1 MYRLLLLLFITKIGY
16 SQTKIKGEVIDGQTS
31 ETLIGANIL
40 IKGAK
45 VGTATDYNGNF
56 ILETTK
62 QLPLTLEITYL
73 GYKNKEIL
81 IEQSNNIKI
90 KLFPNNKRLNEVKV
104 VDTRITQKQKE
115 SALTVEALDI
125 IAIKSSPSANFYD
138 ALGSL
143 KGVDISSASLGFKV
157 INTRGFNSTSPVRS
171 LQIIDGVD
179 NQAPGLNFSLGNFL
193 GASELDI
200 MKVEIIQGANSAY
213 YGPSAFNGVISM
225 NTRSPFMNPGLSVQ
239 YKFGSRQLF
248 ENSFRFADVI
258 KNKNGDD
265 KLGYKINFLIHAS
278 K

>member
-90 KLFPNNKRLNEVKV
+90 KLV
-104 VDTRITQKQKE
+104 E
-115 SALTVEALDI
+115 STLR
-125 IAIKSSPSANFYD
+125 SSELKAVSINPVAKI
-138 ALGSL
+138 G
-143 KGVDISSASLGFKV
+143 KGVV
-157 INTRGFNSTSPVRS
+157 RGYLSILKCAQNQSCW
-171 LQIIDGVD
+171 IIFIRV
-179 NQAPGLNFSLGNFL
+179 LFVFVSH
-193 GASELDI
+193 GALLHS
-200 MKVEIIQGANSAY
+200 
-213 YGPSAFNGVISM
+213 
-225 NTRSPFMNPGLSVQ
+225 
-239 YKFGSRQLF
+239 
-248 ENSFRFADVI
+248 
-258 KNKNGDD
+258 
-265 KLGYKINFLIHAS
+265 
-278 K
+278 

>member
-104 VDTRITQKQKE
+104 VDTRITQKQ
-115 SALTVEALDI
+115 I
-125 IAIKSSPSANFYD
+125 
-138 ALGSL
+138 
-143 KGVDISSASLGFKV
+143 
-157 INTRGFNSTSPVRS
+157 
-171 LQIIDGVD
+171 
-179 NQAPGLNFSLGNFL
+179 FSLC
-193 GASELDI
+193 
-200 MKVEIIQGANSAY
+200 
-213 YGPSAFNGVISM
+213 
-225 NTRSPFMNPGLSVQ
+225 
-239 YKFGSRQLF
+239 QL
-248 ENSFRFADVI
+248 
-258 KNKNGDD
+258 
-265 KLGYKINFLIHAS
+265 L
-278 K
+278 